1 MFSTSIIRSDD
12 VSAHY
17 FLDSPLK
24 ERHCVVKQVFKSYA
38 QQMKGAAILEP
49 ISQRLPRHPG
59 VTHYLIHLYDYP
71 ETAARGSKP
80 RTATPRRAGRPTR
93 SAHAV
98 AYLYP

>member
-1 MFSTSIIRSDD
+1 MFSASIIRSDD

-71 ETAARGSKP
+71 ETAARGSA
-80 RTATPRRAGRPTR
+80 RVLTP
-93 SAHAV
+93 
-98 AYLYP
+98 